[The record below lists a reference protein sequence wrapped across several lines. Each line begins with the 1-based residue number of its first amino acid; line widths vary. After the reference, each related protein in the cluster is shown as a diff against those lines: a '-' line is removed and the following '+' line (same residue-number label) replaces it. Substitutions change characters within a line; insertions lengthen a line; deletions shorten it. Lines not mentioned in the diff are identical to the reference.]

1 MLSAT
6 ALAKSQRPRAKS
18 RFFTLTFLTTPENLD
33 YYPLSMHASRFTFA
47 FTYRY
52 HFTGSGDADLC

>member
-1 MLSAT
+1 MAV
-6 ALAKSQRPRAKS
+6 
-18 RFFTLTFLTTPENLD
+18 FTLTFLTTAENLD

-47 FTYRY
+47 FIYRY

>member
-1 MLSAT
+1 MAVF
-6 ALAKSQRPRAKS
+6 A
-18 RFFTLTFLTTPENLD
+18 LTFLTTPENLD

-52 HFTGSGDADLC
+52 HFTGSGHADLC

>member
-1 MLSAT
+1 MPT
-6 ALAKSQRPRAKS
+6 AV
-18 RFFTLTFLTTPENLD
+18 FTLTFLTIPENLD

>member
-1 MLSAT
+1 MLNPT
-6 ALAKSQRPRAKS
+6 ALAKGKKLKAKS
-18 RFFTLTFLTTPENLD
+18 CFSLTFLTTPENLD

-52 HFTGSGDADLC
+52 HFTGSGHADLC

>member
-1 MLSAT
+1 MHSFRQGLPG
-6 ALAKSQRPRAKS
+6 ALNL
-18 RFFTLTFLTTPENLD
+18 LTFLTTAENLD

-52 HFTGSGDADLC
+52 FFTGSGDAGVLTMQ